1 MPALSQLGKLRKSSV
16 TIVALGDSLTV
27 GFMAPS
33 PLSFYVS
40 EHPYTNDLTSMID
53 EWICKSRACLDCTL
67 YNLGV
72 NGDTTRGMLSRFGQQ
87 VAPLEPDY
95 VIVWGG
101 INDLFG
107 ANRSPDILRNL
118 VRIYDMV
125 RKVGGVPIGC
135 TVTSVLG
142 FEPLLQGIDELN
154 AMLRAHCETEDI
166 VLVDLFRATSDASG
180 KLRQDYTSDGVHLNA
195 EGYSRI
201 ASTIFEGAVMPIL
214 SSLSDQACSGATGP
228 RR

>member
-1 MPALSQLGKLRKSSV
+1 MVPSS
-16 TIVALGDSLTV
+16 
-27 GFMAPS
+27 PS
-33 PLSFYVS
+33 FQVR

-53 EWICKSRACLDCTL
+53 EWISKSRVCLDCTI

-72 NGDTTRGMLSRFGQQ
+72 NGDTTRGMLSRFDHQ

-107 ANRSPDILRNL
+107 VNRPPDILHDL
-118 VRIYDMV
+118 VRLFDLV
-125 RKVGGVPIGC
+125 REIGAVPIGC
-135 TVTSVLG
+135 TVTSVIG

-154 AMLRAHCETEDI
+154 AMVRTHCITKDI
-166 VLVDLFRATSDASG
+166 MLVDLFRATSDASG
-180 KLRQDYTSDGVHLNA
+180 KLKQDYTSDGVHLNA
-195 EGYSRI
+195 EGYYRI
-201 ASTIFEGAVMPIL
+201 ASTIFEGVVVPIL
-214 SSLSDQACSGATGP
+214 SSFSGQACSGATGL